1 MYREYIKT
9 DTPVTAMLYSLDAS
23 NQRTQLRY
31 FYDRLMDSMVSL
43 VVNV

>member
-23 NQRTQLRY
+23 YQRTQLRY
-31 FYDRLMDSMVSL
+31 FYDRLMDSMVNL
-43 VVNV
+43 VVYV

>member
-23 NQRTQLRY
+23 YQRTLLRY
-31 FYDRLMDSMVSL
+31 FDDRRMDGMVSL